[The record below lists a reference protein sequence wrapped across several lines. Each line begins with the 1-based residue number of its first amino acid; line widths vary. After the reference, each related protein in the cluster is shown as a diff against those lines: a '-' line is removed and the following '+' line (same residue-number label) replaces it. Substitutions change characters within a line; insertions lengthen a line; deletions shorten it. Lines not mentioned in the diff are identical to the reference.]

1 MNRDNLFS
9 FYRFVLLIF
18 LQSFILS
25 NLNLFGFINPNL
37 YVLFFIIHKFN
48 SDRTLLIFLGFLMG
62 LLVDLLTLGSGGHTI
77 STLTIAFLRPIIIRT
92 SFGLNYDVLININE
106 GTLAS
111 QRYIYVLTT
120 IMIHHFVLYVVI
132 FFNFESSLTILK
144 NTLFSSFFT
153 FIMIM
158 ISLGLFKEQN
168 D

>member
-1 MNRDNLFS
+1 
-9 FYRFVLLIF
+9 
-18 LQSFILS
+18 
-25 NLNLFGFINPNL
+25 
-37 YVLFFIIHKFN
+37 
-48 SDRTLLIFLGFLMG
+48 MG